1 MIPRN
6 HPNAYFLQIC
16 IFPICAQR
24 RLSEAFYLV
33 FRVVGRLVPV
43 FFFGSQLRLGTRP
56 PLGLF
61 TRALGARWG
70 NSISSELDDL
80 RPRGPVKPPRGPSKR
95 DLRFLLP
102 PPAPHRRAPAG
113 GMRWRPPARVFGGVA
128 PRTIDVER
136 RSRSR
141 RTRSRT
147 RARARARGASEIL
160 NRRRGPA
167 RPRHRGEDAHA
178 GRPRRSPRKATAGEE
193 VSTGQEGAP
202 RRSRRARVEPSSRAA
217 AGASWAA
224 APGPH
229 AGLVAAAAQRAHVF
243 ERCIL
248 EFGNAKILFKSHSTS
263 YSTGIS

>member
-1 MIPRN
+1 M
-6 HPNAYFLQIC
+6 
-16 IFPICAQR
+16 
-24 RLSEAFYLV
+24 
-33 FRVVGRLVPV
+33 
-43 FFFGSQLRLGTRP
+43 FFFGFQLRLGTGP

-95 DLRFLLP
+95 DLRLLLP

-167 RPRHRGEDAHA
+167 RPRHRGEDAPA

-193 VSTGQEGAP
+193 VSTGQEGTAAAEPARPSRAVVTGSGGGVVGGSPGAP
-202 RRSRRARVEPSSRAA
+202 RRPGRGRGSTHPSM
-217 AGASWAA
+217 
-224 APGPH
+224 
-229 AGLVAAAAQRAHVF
+229 F
-243 ERCIL
+243 ERCVL

-263 YSTGIS
+263 Y